1 MKPRTGKT
9 WTYREDNQ
17 LKKLFFQGRSIVE
30 IADIMR
36 RRKDAIVHRLIHL
49 ELIGYSYDGTPEN
62 HGTPWHDKE
71 EKNLKR
77 EFNEGFSIEEIA
89 KKHKRQRNAILHQLI
104 HLRLFDFTSREMLQ
118 RFSDRALFS
127 EQTTIKNG
135 TDDTTFHD
143 DAEEK
148 EQDRIGYA
156 QLKKKILDWIEQ
168 GYLVNDLL
176 ERLEETQ
183 TQTKEDHEVQ
193 EPRYKEKR
201 EEPVQSHIMSKKKK
215 LIIVFQKLIIV
226 FLILF
231 ILIGVVLGAYN
242 SFFLSMDKIQ
252 NTPNIACTTDST
264 TNRIQIATAD
274 ANIKWSDIAI
284 TTDVGA
290 TWQVFSSNGNALAQ
304 TGNTVAITTDI
315 MAGDYIVI
323 SGTTGNVRVTLKYT
337 PTNSL
342 LGMWTVNV

>member
-1 MKPRTGKT
+1 MKPRRTGKT

-17 LKKLFFQGRSIVE
+17 LKNLFFQGRSIVE

-62 HGTPWHDKE
+62 HGTPWHDRE

-118 RFSDRALFS
+118 RFSDHALFS

-135 TDDTTFHD
+135 TDDTTFHYN
-143 DAEEK
+143 EEQN
-148 EQDRIGYA
+148 ERDRIGYA
-156 QLKKKILDWIEQ
+156 QLKKKILEWKEQ
-168 GYLVNDLL
+168 GYLVDNLL

-183 TQTKEDHEVQ
+183 TKIKEEHEAQ
-193 EPRYKEKR
+193 EPRYEEKR
-201 EEPVQSHIMSKKKK
+201 EESVQPHIMSKKRK
-215 LIIVFQKLIIV
+215 LIIC
-226 FLILF
+226 FLILI
-231 ILIGVVLGAYN
+231 ILIGVVVGAYN

-274 ANIKWSDIAI
+274 ANIKWSNIVI

-290 TWQVFSSNGNALAQ
+290 TWQVFSANGNALAQ
-304 TGNTVAITTDI
+304 QTGNTAAITTDI
-315 MAGDYIVI
+315 TAGDYILI
-323 SGTTGNVRVTLKYT
+323 SGTTGNVKVTLKYI
-337 PTNSL
+337 PTNTL
-342 LGMWTVNV
+342 LGAWTVNV